1 VFQVVGKKPPSLN
14 ASHSSSAVIATAT
27 GRPGVCLAAVLVAR
41 RTAVL
46 MPRRTAVLMAWRAAV
61 LMAWRAAVLMAGWAA
76 VLVSRRAL
84 RLLRSGGPHAAERAD
99 AHEGRDGDERSDP
112 NRPRAQRT
120 LVASIAVLWCV
131 APGHDRPSLS
141 T

>member
-46 MPRRTAVLMAWRAAV
+46 MPRRTAVLV
-61 LMAWRAAVLMAGWAA
+61 AWRAAVLMAGWAA